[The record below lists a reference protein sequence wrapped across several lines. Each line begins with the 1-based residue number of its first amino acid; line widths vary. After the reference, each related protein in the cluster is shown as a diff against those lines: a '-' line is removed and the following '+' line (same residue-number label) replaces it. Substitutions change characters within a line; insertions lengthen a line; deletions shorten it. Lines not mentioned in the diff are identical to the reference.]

1 MRKCTKTLSETET
14 LEIYQNKLPW
24 LHLLDQDVDFTGHTN
39 AYCFIS
45 FNIQITHSIYSS
57 YNRHHYTRSW
67 SQEPHINVVGNNS
80 DRSIK
85 TGQLKKMQV
94 LILLY
99 NLNTK
104 VKFGPSD
111 LGQPPMF

>member
-67 SQEPHINVVGNNS
+67 SQYIHLTTGIITRGAGVRNPTSTWSVTIVIV
-80 DRSIK
+80 RSK
-85 TGQLKKMQV
+85 PDG
-94 LILLY
+94 
-99 NLNTK
+99 
-104 VKFGPSD
+104 
-111 LGQPPMF
+111 